1 MCYFWNHVTK
11 EMPQQGGNL
20 YIFFK
25 KIKPGRRAVNLSL
38 YILIGSK
45 EEEEVINLLCGCMI

>member
-20 YIFFK
+20 YIFFQK
-25 KIKPGRRAVNLSL
+25 KIK
-38 YILIGSK
+38 LIGSK